1 MRESELQTSFLDWE
15 GEGEMLSTVY
25 PGERQQKESERVKV
39 CERIKVNM
47 IKEKKLKEKI
57 TW

>member
-25 PGERQQKESERVKV
+25 PGERQQNEGERVKV

-47 IKEKKLKEKI
+47 IKEKKN
-57 TW
+57 